1 MPKKPMNRRT
11 FLRAAGVCVGLPLLD
26 AMLPIGLGQEQRAAA
41 MRPRRMLLIGR
52 PLGLHTPF
60 LFPDQAGPNYTHT
73 RYTRILDAHRR
84 QFTVFSGMS
93 HRGYPDGH
101 HTDVGLM
108 TGAPG
113 EGIRLNDVRNT
124 ISLDQ
129 EAASHIGTQTRF
141 ASLVLGGTLYSWNRR
156 GVRVPGHN
164 WASGVFRQLFVQG
177 TPEEIARE
185 LRRLRDGRS
194 ILDNLREQAR
204 ILAYQLGPNDRERL
218 DILLTSI
225 REAEQRLL
233 QDEAWLHRPKPRVNV
248 PVPTNEVHAS
258 GQLLARCRQW
268 FNLVHLALQTDSTRV
283 ISLSLG
289 SQEQPANIEGVT
301 IGHHDASHHG
311 QDPDK
316 LEQLARI
323 EEAELRV
330 FAEFLTRMKDTTEG
344 NETLLDRT
352 MIFHASNLGNG
363 SGHSS
368 SNLPI
373 ILAGGGF
380 RHQGHVAFDRAN
392 NRPLSNLFVRMLQQ
406 MGIEA
411 NAFGTNTGVVSEV

>member
-1 MPKKPMNRRT
+1 MPLKPIDRRT

-26 AMLPIGLGQEQRAAA
+26 AMIPVGLGQQRRAEAS
-41 MRPRRMLLIGR
+41 RPRRLVLIGR

-60 LFPDQAGPNYTHT
+60 LFPEQAGPDYVHS
-73 RYTRILDAHRR
+73 RYSRILDAHRR
-84 QFTVFSGMS
+84 QLTLFSGMS

-129 EAASHIGTQTRF
+129 EAASNIGTQTRF

-164 WASGVFRQLFVQG
+164 WASGVFRQLFIHG
-177 TPEEIARE
+177 TPEEVARE
-185 LRRLRDGRS
+185 VRQLRDGRS
-194 ILDNLREQAR
+194 ILDNLRAQAR
-204 ILAYQLGPNDRERL
+204 ALSNRVGPSDRQRL
-218 DILLTSI
+218 DLLFTSI
-225 REAEQRLL
+225 REAEQRLQ
-233 QDEAWLHRPKPRVNV
+233 QDEAWVHRPKPRVAAAV
-248 PVPTNEVHAS
+248 PSNEAHQP
-258 GQLLARCRQW
+258 GQLLARSRQW
-268 FNLVHLALQTDSTRV
+268 FDLIHLALQTDSTRV

-289 SQEQPANIEGVT
+289 SQEQPIIEGVT
-301 IGHHDASHHG
+301 LGHHDASHHG

-316 LEQLARI
+316 LEQLALI
-323 EEAELRV
+323 EQAELRV
-330 FAEFLTRMKDTTEG
+330 FAEFLTKLGETAEDG
-344 NETLLDRT
+344 ATLLERT
-352 MIFHASNLGNG
+352 MVFHASNLGNG

-373 ILAGGGF
+373 ILAGGGL
-380 RHQGHVAFDRAN
+380 RHQGHLAFDRTDN
-392 NRPLSNLFVRMLQQ
+392 KPLSNLFVRMLQQ
-406 MGIEA
+406 LGIEA
-411 NAFGTNTGVVSEV
+411 ASFGSSTGVVTEV

>member
-1 MPKKPMNRRT
+1 MPLKPLDRRT

-26 AMLPIGLGQEQRAAA
+26 AMTPVGFGQEQRAQAA
-41 MRPRRMLLIGR
+41 RPRRMVLIGR

-60 LFPDQAGPNYTHT
+60 LFPERAGPDFVHT
-73 RYTRILDAHRR
+73 RYTRTLDAHRR

-129 EAASHIGTQTRF
+129 EAAAHIGAQTRF

-164 WASGVFRQLFVQG
+164 WASGVFRQLFIQG
-177 TPEEIARE
+177 TPEEVARE
-185 LRRLRDGRS
+185 VRQLRDGRS
-194 ILDNLREQAR
+194 ILDNLRAQAR
-204 ILAYQLGPNDRERL
+204 TLSNQLGAADRQRL
-218 DILLTSI
+218 DVLLTSI
-225 REAEQRLL
+225 REAEQRLQ
-233 QDEAWLHRPKPRVNV
+233 QDEAWIHRPKPRVTATM
-248 PVPTNEVHAS
+248 PTNEAHAP
-258 GQLLARCRQW
+258 GQLLARSRQW

-283 ISLSLG
+283 VSLSLG
-289 SQEQPANIEGVT
+289 SQEQPVIEGVT

-316 LEQLARI
+316 LEQLALI
-323 EEAELRV
+323 EQAELRV
-330 FAEFLTRMKDTTEG
+330 FAEFLTRLKDSTEG
-344 NETLLDRT
+344 DETLLDRT
-352 MIFHASNLGNG
+352 MVFHASNLGNG

-380 RHQGHVAFDRAN
+380 RHRGHVAFDRAN
-392 NRPLSNLFVRMLQQ
+392 NRPLSNLFVRMLRQ

-411 NAFGTNTGVVSEV
+411 GSFGSSTGVISEV

>member
-1 MPKKPMNRRT
+1 MKLSRRT

-26 AMLPIGLGQEQRAAA
+26 AMIPIGLGQERRAEAA
-41 MRPRRMLLIGR
+41 RPRRMVLIGR

-60 LFPDQAGPNYTHT
+60 LFPERGGPDYAHT
-73 RYTRILDAHRR
+73 RYTRVLDAHRR
-84 QFTVFSGMS
+84 QLTVFSGMS

-129 EAASHIGTQTRF
+129 EAAAHIGTQTRF
-141 ASLVLGGTLYSWNRR
+141 GSLVLGGTIYSWNRR

-164 WASGVFRQLFVQG
+164 WASGVFRQLFIQG
-177 TPEEIARE
+177 TAEETARE
-185 LRRLRDGRS
+185 IRRLRDGRS
-194 ILDNLREQAR
+194 ILDNLRAQAR
-204 ILAYQLGPNDRERL
+204 TLSNQLGATDRHRL
-218 DILLTSI
+218 DVLLTSI
-225 REAEQRLL
+225 REAEQRLQ
-233 QDEAWLHRPKPRVNV
+233 QDEAWIDRPKPRVTA
-248 PVPTNEVHAS
+248 PMPTNDAHAP
-258 GQLLARCRQW
+258 GQLLARSRQW
-268 FNLVHLALQTDSTRV
+268 YDLIHLALQTDSTRV
-283 ISLSLG
+283 ISLSLD
-289 SQEQPANIEGVT
+289 SQEQPVVAGVS

-316 LEQLARI
+316 LEQLALI
-323 EEAELRV
+323 EQAELRV
-330 FAEFLTRMKDTTEG
+330 FGEFLTRLKDSAEG
-344 NETLLDRT
+344 GETLLDRT
-352 MIFHASNLGNG
+352 MVLHASNLGNG

-373 ILAGGGF
+373 LLAGGGF
-380 RHQGHVAFDRAN
+380 RHQGHVAFDRTN

-411 NAFGTNTGVVSEV
+411 ASFGSSTGVISEV